1 MSEVC
6 STVRLFRLVAA
17 IGAVA
22 ITLGCSMSGQ
32 PNNGSSV
39 TPRSTAHLSSPSPL
53 ADPPVTCVTGGSP
66 EQLNPAFGPGIGG
79 SPVWVISGTTIH
91 VGFGDGTL
99 RGVTYTNHGWSVK
112 VLWVIEPS
120 YSHTIRVSGAA
131 VDTGEPLWFQF
142 NGQESPTTSA
152 VLDPSKPPTGAGG
165 WPGFPSNVFIPR
177 AACYNLTATWPQ
189 GHWKLVVAAG
199 L

>member
-1 MSEVC
+1 M
-6 STVRLFRLVAA
+6 RLFRLVAA
-17 IGAVA
+17 IGVVA
-22 ITLGCSMSGQ
+22 ITLGCSISGQ

-39 TPRSTAHLSSPSPL
+39 TPRSMAPLSSPSPL
-53 ADPPVTCVTGGSP
+53 AVPPVTCAILGSP
-66 EQLNPAFGPGIGG
+66 QQLNPAFGPGIGG

-112 VLWVIEPS
+112 VLWVSEPS
-120 YSHTIRVSGAA
+120 YSQPIHVSGAA
-131 VDTGEPLWFQF
+131 VDTGQPLWFQF

-152 VLDPSKPPTGAGG
+152 VLDPSKPPTGTGG
-165 WPGFPSNVFIPR
+165 WPGFPSYVFIPR
-177 AACYNLTATWPQ
+177 AACYYLTATWPQ
-189 GHWKLVVAAG
+189 GHWRVVVAAG